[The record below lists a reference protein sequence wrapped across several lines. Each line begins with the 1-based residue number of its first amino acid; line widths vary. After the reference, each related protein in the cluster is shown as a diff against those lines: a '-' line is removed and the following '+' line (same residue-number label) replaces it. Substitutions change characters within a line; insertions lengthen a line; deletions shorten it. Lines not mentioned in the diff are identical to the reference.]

1 MIWFSLLF
9 LLSTIYYLFNR
20 VRLNTDLVKR
30 NYIKKYLILLDIFY
44 YITELSYFIWI
55 ILLYFYY
62 LNFAII
68 MTLFLILNWFL
79 NRNEKIDNFFTI
91 IKIILLLLIFCW

>member
-62 LNFAII
+62 LNFSII

>member
-44 YITELSYFIWI
+44 YIIELSYFIWI